1 MVLVGNLKPK
11 AVDADSSFVEKLLKE
26 EFELEKK
33 RYDEIVHC

>member
-1 MVLVGNLKPK
+1 MVLVENLKPK
-11 AVDADSSFVEKLLKE
+11 VVDADFSFVEKLLKE